1 MYEKGEGRKGW
12 EMDGAGGYC
21 LTGIGIDR
29 PRDAMERVAEGCWSM
44 LRDVK
49 STPPTLTL
57 TPGYFFPRRPKQRA
71 SRIARA
77 VHCHRGMA

>member
-1 MYEKGEGRKGW
+1 MYEKEEEGK
-12 EMDGAGGYC
+12 MDGARGYC

-29 PRDAMERVAEGCWSM
+29 PRDAMERVAEGCWNM

-57 TPGYFFPRRPKQRA
+57 PGYFFSAGLNGERRVLVAQ
-71 SRIARA
+71 A
-77 VHCHRGMA
+77 VHRYRRMV